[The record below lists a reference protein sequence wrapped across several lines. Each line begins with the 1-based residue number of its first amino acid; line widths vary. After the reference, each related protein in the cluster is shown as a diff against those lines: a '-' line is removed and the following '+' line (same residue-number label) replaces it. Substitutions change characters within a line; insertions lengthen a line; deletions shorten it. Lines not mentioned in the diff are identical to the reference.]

1 MSKYAEEVDYSLGMI
16 ESKGFK
22 IVAVHNGEEKIPVS
36 DISEAADHILSVED
50 SWFFV
55 DKSNT
60 PIAKGY
66 VVLGNEPGVMIAD
79 WVYFKD
85 SPDWPA
91 LDKVAKEISEKF
103 PIYLEAKDLVE

>member
-22 IVAVHNGEEKIPVS
+22 ITAVSNGEEKIPVS
-36 DISEAADHILSVED
+36 DISDAAEHILSVED
-50 SWFFV
+50 SWFYV
-55 DKSNT
+55 KMNGNYV
-60 PIAKGY
+60 ARGY

-79 WVYFKD
+79 WCYKED
-85 SPDWPA
+85 SPHWQELEA
-91 LDKVAKEISEKF
+91 VGHEISEKF